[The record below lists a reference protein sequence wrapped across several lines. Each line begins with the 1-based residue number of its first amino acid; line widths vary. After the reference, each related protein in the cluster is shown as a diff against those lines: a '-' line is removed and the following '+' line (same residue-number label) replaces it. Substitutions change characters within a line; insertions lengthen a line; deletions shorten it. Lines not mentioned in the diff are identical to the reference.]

1 MTNNGIIDMPAKDK
15 IHNAVK
21 NALIKE
27 GWTITADPYTIQ
39 YDGQI
44 LFADMAAE
52 RPIAAKLSGRTIVV
66 EAKTFISHSFIKDL
80 EKAVGQ
86 YLIYLALLELTVPE
100 RQLYLA
106 ISDWTYQNFCQR
118 KAVSIIIK
126 RYQIALLIIDINTEE
141 ILEWKT

>member
-1 MTNNGIIDMPAKDK
+1 MPAKDK

-39 YDGQI
+39 YDGLI

-52 RPIAAKLSGRTIVV
+52 RPMAALLNGRTIVV
-66 EAKTFISHSFIKDL
+66 EAKSFIGPSFAEDL

-86 YLIYLALLELTVPE
+86 YFIYLALLEIIVPE

-106 ISDWTYQNFCQR
+106 ISDWAYQNFFQR
-118 KAVSIIIK
+118 KAVSMIIK
-126 RYQIALLIIDINTEE
+126 RYQIALLIVDINTEE